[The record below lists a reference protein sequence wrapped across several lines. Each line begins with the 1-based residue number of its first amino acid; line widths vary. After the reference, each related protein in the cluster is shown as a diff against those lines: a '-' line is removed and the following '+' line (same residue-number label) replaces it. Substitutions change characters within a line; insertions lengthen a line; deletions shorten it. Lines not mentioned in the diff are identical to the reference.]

1 MAARRRGRRLSG
13 GAGGGYPAAVAPDA
27 AFCRQRAK
35 GCPDAAF
42 AGNGYLRVAVV
53 VVARRAG
60 VGAARR
66 RSSAAVLAGSEY
78 VQQKNLGQSTDQ
90 GRT

>member
-1 MAARRRGRRLSG
+1 MVVVAR
-13 GAGGGYPAAVAPDA
+13 P
-27 AFCRQRAK
+27 
-35 GCPDAAF
+35 
-42 AGNGYLRVAVV
+42 RVAVV

-90 GRT
+90 GSRT